1 MAKLIYILR
10 KTYATE
16 TMRSIDVCAFTKQVR
31 AIEERDL
38 MNGRSSVPQ
47 ATYCV
52 YAINLY
58 SGTAHPTY
66 MRISTGTMAEYRKAG
81 YRMEFGIR
89 TTAGHFKAWLQDHAA
104 KHRETEKFDIQAA
117 LSRLT

>member
-1 MAKLIYILR
+1 MKREIAGKHRITFEAGTVEINDDTPLKLYGL
-10 KTYATE
+10 A
-16 TMRSIDVCAFTKQVR
+16 
-31 AIEERDL
+31 
-38 MNGRSSVPQ
+38 
-47 ATYCV
+47 
-52 YAINLY
+52 
-58 SGTAHPTY
+58 TY

-117 LSRLT
+117 LSRFK